1 MKLSTV
7 EAAGAVLKNMCRKL
21 WDRWSSKLLKQ
32 LEESTQGTWQ
42 PLHNLI
48 FLHVYVIKYFGFLK
62 RSLSIQVWWLFW
74 IVWWLFL
81 MLPCQTSGFEF
92 PKDMTYVDW
101 TKCSAT
107 TQHLHCHRP
116 KWRKWVLE
124 AEVKLSTQFPR
135 RRWDC
140 TGSHFK
146 PMHTLGGKDSG
157 YEHKVAHL
165 KLQLMILC
173 LLLSFVGPFF

>member
-1 MKLSTV
+1 MKLSAV
-7 EAAGAVLKNMCRKL
+7 KAAGAVLKTMCWKL

-48 FLHVYVIKYFGFLK
+48 FLHVYAIKYFGFLK

-74 IVWWLFL
+74 IVWRLFL
-81 MLPCQTSGFEF
+81 MLPCQTSVIEF

-107 TQHLHCHRP
+107 QHLHCCRP
-116 KWRKWVLE
+116 KWVKWFLE
-124 AEVKLSTQFPR
+124 AGSEDINSIPKKKTKLYRITLQANA
-135 RRWDC
+135 
-140 TGSHFK
+140 
-146 PMHTLGGKDSG
+146 HTWR
-157 YEHKVAHL
+157 
-165 KLQLMILC
+165 
-173 LLLSFVGPFF
+173 